1 MTCLIVVLLDRV
13 SRFLLQLVISPLTSK
28 MTTTEELIRI
38 LEGED
43 ECEFES
49 DDLNLNIQ

>member
-1 MTCLIVVLLDRV
+1 
-13 SRFLLQLVISPLTSK
+13 

-43 ECEFES
+43 EFDFES
-49 DDLNLNIQ
+49 DELNLNIQQVC